1 MPILLKDLVKYCNS
15 YLSIDEFKDSSLN
28 GLQIEGKDK
37 ISKII
42 TGVSAC
48 GELFEEAVKQKV
60 DAVIVHHGLFWGKEQ
75 AIINILKKRIKILLD
90 NNISLLAYHLPLDA
104 NQDIGNNILI
114 AKQLNLKNIERFL
127 EYNGQKI
134 SFKGDIDQINF
145 DDFVILIEKILG
157 PIKAKVNITN
167 KVQHIGICS
176 GGASMEVEQAFSEN
190 LDTYITGEIGE
201 PTVAYCREAGINYIA
216 LGHYNSEIWG
226 VRALGEK
233 LNEKFNIDV
242 KFVKI
247 NNPN

>member
-1 MPILLKDLVKYCNS
+1 MPILLNDLVKYCNE
-15 YLSIDEFKDSSLN
+15 YLSIDKFKDSSLN
-28 GLQIEGKDK
+28 GLQVEGKDE
-37 ISKII
+37 ISKIV

-48 GELFEEAVKQKV
+48 NELFDIAVQREADV
-60 DAVIVHHGLFWGKEQ
+60 VIVHHGLFWGKEQ
-75 AIINILKKRIKILLD
+75 SITNVFKKRIKKLLD

-104 NQDIGNNILI
+104 NENIGNNILI
-114 AKQLNLKNIERFL
+114 AEQLNLKNIERFL

-134 SFKGDIDQINF
+134 SFKGDIDPINF
-145 DDFVILIEKILG
+145 DDFIIQIEKTLG
-157 PIKAKVNITN
+157 PINFKINNTN